1 MILSTRLIAALVV
14 ILALALALL
23 TVLNYFKFSSTLSEI
38 QDSRVSVVS
47 LDIADTIQ
55 AATDLGLKLS
65 DVSDTQAVINR
76 ALERDPQL
84 TAITVFDRRGSIL
97 FQVRRPDSDAP
108 DGAVRDSWRTANR
121 ASEGRLWR
129 TETAQTFVVGAPIRN
144 TFGLVAGG
152 VATQV
157 SREPFLELLARM
169 RHELERSATV
179 IFVGF
184 AALGAIVVVL
194 MLRRLTRTAKRME
207 MLLGRLVAAPE
218 SAVETV
224 GDDSALVRDFDRFRG
239 RTREALLALTNAERS
254 LTEH

>member
-1 MILSTRLIAALVV
+1 MILSTRLIVALVV

-23 TVLNYFKFSSTLSEI
+23 TVLNYFKFSSTLSEV
-38 QDSRVSVVS
+38 QDSRVSVIS

-65 DVSDTQAVINR
+65 DVSDTQTVINR

-108 DGAVRDSWRTANR
+108 EASVSASWRQANQGTD
-121 ASEGRLWR
+121 GRLWR
-129 TETAQTFVVGAPIRN
+129 TETAETFVVGAPIRN

-157 SREPFLELLARM
+157 SREPFRALLARM

-179 IFVGF
+179 IFAGF
-184 AALGAIVVVL
+184 AAVGAIAMVL
-194 MLRRLTRTAKRME
+194 MLRQLTRTARRME
-207 MLLGRLVAAPE
+207 VLLGRLVAAPD
-218 SAVETV
+218 SDVETV
-224 GDDSALVRDFDRFRG
+224 GDDNALTRDFDRFRG
-239 RTREALLALTNAERS
+239 RTRQALLALTNAERS
-254 LTEH
+254 MTEH